1 MTSKKGFTLI
11 ELLVVIS
18 IIAILSAI
26 GMVVYTKSLQNAKDG
41 KRQSDLRS
49 IQSSLEQHYAD
60 QGSYPS
66 SLSSLSS
73 GSKVYMTTIPKDP
86 RGTDYSYVSTGCG
99 PSSTGYC
106 LRADMEG
113 TPPQSD
119 PNCPASSSFD
129 YCITRP

>member
-1 MTSKKGFTLI
+1 MPKKSGFTLI

-26 GMVVYTKSLQNAKDG
+26 GVVVYTKVLQNARDG
-41 KRQSDLRS
+41 KRQSDLRA
-49 IQSSLEQHYAD
+49 IQSALEQFYAD
-60 QGSYPS
+60 QRSYPS

-86 RGTDYSYVSTGCG
+86 RDTDYSYVSDGCG
-99 PSSTGYC
+99 PNSTGYC

-113 TPPQSD
+113 IPPQSD
-119 PNCPASSSFD
+119 PNCSSSKSFD
-129 YCITRP
+129 YCVTRP